1 MSTMS
6 TMSFRTV
13 RHGVSLVYF
22 GSLLVVLSFPCR
34 LASNHRWFSAADSCR
49 RDRCSCRTYHGHC
62 HGVSG
67 HNIVFGSAG

>member
-22 GSLLVVLSFPCR
+22 GLLLVVLSFL
-34 LASNHRWFSAADSCR
+34 LAVLLPIIAGSLR
-49 RDRCSCRTYHGHC
+49 R
-62 HGVSG
+62 
-67 HNIVFGSAG
+67 